1 VTQEPR
7 QPASDLIGEVQRW
20 LLRSGA
26 RGVSRGLNDQ
36 IRTALRGGGHTDV
49 WETATADEEPPECA
63 WCPICRARRRLRE
76 SGPGLASHVAAA
88 TDAVG
93 VMVQDAMSAFEAAVA
108 AAGRQARPRQ
118 ESQSGG
124 EAWDMATDEP
134 GTPSLVE
141 SSRPPAPPQPAA
153 DGPAADAA
161 APKTADGPPA
171 DSAAPKRPADPAADS
186 AAPKSSGGPS
196 ARRAAPKSSGGP
208 SARRAAPKSSGGPSA
223 RRAAPKTP
231 DGRAAPK
238 TPGGPGDDAPADS

>member
-20 LLRSGA
+20 LVRSGA

-36 IRTALRGGGHTDV
+36 IRTALRGGGHADV

-93 VMVQDAMSAFEAAVA
+93 VMMQDAMSAFEAAVG
-108 AAGRQARPRQ
+108 AAGRQARPRPG
-118 ESQSGG
+118 SQSSSEVWDTATE
-124 EAWDMATDEP
+124 EA

-141 SSRPPAPPQPAA
+141 SSGPPDPAQPAA
-153 DGPAADAA
+153 DA
-161 APKTADGPPA
+161 PPA
-171 DSAAPKRPADPAADS
+171 DSGVPKAADGSPADSGIPKAADGSPADSGIPKAADDAPAPKPPAGPGDGTPAADS
-186 AAPKSSGGPS
+186 
-196 ARRAAPKSSGGP
+196 
-208 SARRAAPKSSGGPSA
+208 
-223 RRAAPKTP
+223 
-231 DGRAAPK
+231 
-238 TPGGPGDDAPADS
+238 